1 MIEWITQTITQMG
14 FEPMSADL
22 ESAVL
27 NRLTT
32 GPETPTRQFKNST
45 FKSPI

>member
-1 MIEWITQTITQMG
+1 MVTQMG

-32 GPETPTRQFKNST
+32 GPKTSTRQLKYST

>member
-1 MIEWITQTITQMG
+1 MIPAG
-14 FEPMSADL
+14 FELVSADL

-27 NRLTT
+27 NHLTM
-32 GPETPTRQFKNST
+32 GPKTPTRQLKYST